1 MGTLWEEIEQN
12 TKRMKVFGG
21 WIVLHLHQQNEW
33 LYDGGEPACES
44 MVFVP
49 DPNHEWVLKTDPI
62 DIPLRELVPV
72 YWAKPE

>member
-1 MGTLWEEIEQN
+1 METLWEEIDPN
-12 TKRMKVFGG
+12 TERMKTWGG
-21 WIVLHLHQQNEW
+21 WIVHLFRRSTIT
-33 LYDGGEPACES
+33 GGRIFEA

>member
-21 WIVLHLHQQNEW
+21 WIVLHSDW
-33 LYDGGEPACES
+33 LVTERYQICES